1 MRIQVHHVVDGD
13 LLEES
18 WKVYLTAFED
28 LRRTAV
34 QRHVLW
40 SHEFDEIMAD
50 PRVEKYLA
58 YDEDD
63 RVVAVATFTND
74 LRTMPL
80 VSPDYFEHRWPEA
93 YAERRIWYIG
103 FTAVHPHAHGTGA
116 FAEIVSRM
124 TKAVSAVDGVAVVD
138 ICRRNDEVFKFPS
151 AIARLIRSHAPHMRD
166 HNLDAQTYFAYDF
179 ARPA

>member
-1 MRIQVHHVVDGD
+1 MRIQVHHVLEGD

-18 WKVYLTAFED
+18 WKVYLTAFDD

-34 QRHVLW
+34 QRHVLY

-58 YDEDD
+58 YDDQD

-80 VSPDYFEHRWPEA
+80 VSPEYFEHRWPEA
-93 YAERRIWYIG
+93 YADRRIWYIG

-116 FAEIVSRM
+116 FAEIVSLM
-124 TKAVSAVDGVAVVD
+124 TKMVSAVDGVAVVD